1 MKLLARSP
9 WLLVP
14 VALLLAILTASLVSP
29 DTAVAGE
36 AADAPSAQ
44 PPTDGAPADDSS
56 KPQDTRV
63 SLAAL
68 KEGDISSTPGQRLQS
83 MLGMVVLLGVCW
95 LMSNARSKISWR
107 VVFWGIGLQLGL
119 GVFVIHSAAG
129 KWLFGVLNTLFVNLM
144 SYTTDGA
151 SFLFGDLAKV
161 NNLAVGS
168 GGPFGDVTT
177 GGGQVAQVGAYF
189 AFGVLPTI
197 IFFSSLMAVL
207 YHIGVMQL
215 LVKATAWVM
224 QRTMGTS
231 GSETLSA
238 SGNIFVGQTE
248 APLLVRPFVKGMTE
262 SELMAVMTGGFATV
276 AGGVMA
282 AYVFMLKPY
291 FNDIAGHLL
300 SASIMSAPAALVCAK
315 LIIPEPDPEASETYG
330 ELKVSLESTD
340 VNLIDAAARG
350 AGDGLKLALNVGA
363 MLLAF
368 LVLIAM
374 VNGMLGWL
382 GSLEWI
388 ASLLS
393 WFGMEEPLTL
403 QLLLGKVLQPVA
415 WLMGVPWSDCEAVGR
430 LIGVKTVVNE
440 FVAYLDL
447 SAMLASGSLQN
458 PRSVVIA
465 IYALC
470 GFANF
475 GSIAIQIGG
484 IGGIAPERRHDLAR
498 VGMRAMIG
506 GAIACLL
513 TACVAGI
520 LI

>member
-1 MKLLARSP
+1 
-9 WLLVP
+9 
-14 VALLLAILTASLVSP
+14 
-29 DTAVAGE
+29 
-36 AADAPSAQ
+36 
-44 PPTDGAPADDSS
+44 
-56 KPQDTRV
+56 
-63 SLAAL
+63 
-68 KEGDISSTPGQRLQS
+68 
-83 MLGMVVLLGVCW
+83 
-95 LMSNARSKISWR
+95 
-107 VVFWGIGLQLGL
+107 
-119 GVFVIHSAAG
+119 
-129 KWLFGVLNTLFVNLM
+129 
-144 SYTTDGA
+144 
-151 SFLFGDLAKV
+151 
-161 NNLAVGS
+161 
-168 GGPFGDVTT
+168 
-177 GGGQVAQVGAYF
+177 VGAYF

-207 YHIGVMQL
+207 YYLGVMQL
-215 LVKATAWVM
+215 AVKATAWVM

-248 APLLVRPFVKGMTE
+248 APLLIRPFIKGMTE

-282 AYVFMLKPY
+282 AYVGMLQGH
-291 FNDIAGHLL
+291 FSDIAGHLL

-315 LIIPEPDPEASETYG
+315 LMIPEPDPEASETYG
-330 ELKVSLESTD
+330 ELKISLESTD

-350 AGDGLKLALNVGA
+350 ASDGLKLAMNVGA

-368 LVLIAM
+368 LALIAM

-382 GSLEWI
+382 GSFALVGRGL
-388 ASLLS
+388 AAV
-393 WFGMEEPLTL
+393 GVEEPLSL
-403 QLLLGKVLQPVA
+403 QLLLGKLLQPVA
-415 WLMGVPWSDCEAVGR
+415 WLLGVPWSDAEAVGR

-447 SAMLASGSLQN
+447 SAMLRSGAIEH

-475 GSIAIQIGG
+475 GSVAIQIGG
-484 IGGIAPERRHDLAR
+484 IGGIAPERRHDVAR
-498 VGMRAMIG
+498 IGMRAMIA